1 MYILKI
7 EHAFFLFVFL
17 FSFFNEQTAFS
28 QTKDQIVNLVWQG
41 VGGRQAW
48 SEARYF
54 MFSCSTNLK
63 EAFSEEHSFLWDRS
77 TGACRFEG
85 TNEQEQKVIVLFNTN
100 NNKGKVF
107 IDDKAVN
114 NSDSA
119 AFIIFPVK
127 KTFDNETFW
136 LFPPKSLTDASRLT
150 VKEAELIG
158 STRYNVA
165 EVQQFPVDTV
175 PLKSKVYI
183 DANTGRIFQ
192 WHTID
197 GKEHV
202 IYKFLTSNFKDV
214 GGGLL
219 LPTVFIDAES
229 GFFMKFPIVSALIN
243 IESDK
248 LSKP

>member
-1 MYILKI
+1 MYIQKI
-7 EHAFFLFVFL
+7 ERAFCLFVFL

-41 VGGRQAW
+41 VGGRQGW
-48 SEARYF
+48 NEARYF

-63 EAFSEEHSFLWDRS
+63 ETFSEEHSFLWDRS

-85 TNEQEQKVIVLFNTN
+85 TNEQQQKVIVLFNTN
-100 NNKGKVF
+100 NDKGKVF
-107 IDDKAVN
+107 IDNKAVN
-114 NSDSA
+114 NKDSTA
-119 AFIIFPVK
+119 LIILPVK
-127 KTFDNETFW
+127 MTFDHETFW
-136 LFPPKSLTDASRLT
+136 LFPPKSLTDASRLI
-150 VKEAELIG
+150 VKDAELIG

-165 EVQQFPVDTV
+165 EVQQFPTDTV

-183 DANTGRIFQ
+183 DTNTGRIFQ
-192 WHTID
+192 WLTLD
-197 GKEHV
+197 EKERV
-202 IYKFLTSNFKDV
+202 MYKFLTSGFKDV

-219 LPTVFIDAES
+219 LPTVFIDAKS